1 MRTARELANRKI
13 TIGDLVVAVTD
24 AAIEVSKN
32 EQKAYRIADLALRR
46 ILSVSSPQNF
56 QRAHSGGGPTR
67 YH

>member
-1 MRTARELANRKI
+1 MRTARESVNRKI

-32 EQKAYRIADLALRR
+32 ERKAYRIADLALRR
-46 ILSVSSPQNF
+46 ILSIASRENF
-56 QRAHSGGGPTR
+56 QGNPSGGDPMR

>member
-1 MRTARELANRKI
+1 MRTARESINRKI

-46 ILSVSSPQNF
+46 ILSVSSPGNF
-56 QRAHSGGGPTR
+56 RRTRNSDPTQ

>member
-1 MRTARELANRKI
+1 MRTAHESVTRKI

-32 EQKAYRIADLALRR
+32 ERKAFRIADLALRR
-46 ILSVSSPQNF
+46 ILSVSSPENF
-56 QRAHSGGGPTR
+56 ERTRSGDGPVR